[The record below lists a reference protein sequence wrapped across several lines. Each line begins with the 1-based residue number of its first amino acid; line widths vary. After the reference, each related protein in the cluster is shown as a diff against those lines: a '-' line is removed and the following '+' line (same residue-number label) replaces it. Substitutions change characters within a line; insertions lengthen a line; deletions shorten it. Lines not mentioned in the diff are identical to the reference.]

1 MAKKTP
7 KGIYVGRF
15 NEEDITN
22 GIDKKAT
29 QEKMSET
36 GLKYT
41 NTRYV
46 IKKGQIVALDVWV
59 CNAEDFELL

>member
-15 NEEDITN
+15 NEQECKY
-22 GIDKKAT
+22 GIDKKIVA
-29 QEKMSET
+29 EKMAET

-41 NTRYV
+41 NTRFV
-46 IKKGQIVALDVWV
+46 KKHGEIVGLDVWV
-59 CNAEDFELL
+59 CNVHDCEF